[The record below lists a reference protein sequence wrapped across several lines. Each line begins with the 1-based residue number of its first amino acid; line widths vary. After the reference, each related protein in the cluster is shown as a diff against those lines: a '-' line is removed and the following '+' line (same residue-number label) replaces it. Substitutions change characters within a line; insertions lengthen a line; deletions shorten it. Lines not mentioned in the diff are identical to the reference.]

1 MYGATTALVTAATR
15 PRRRVAAIMLAAA
28 ESGINVGLGLEVYKS
43 IKLTSLALIP
53 FVNELD
59 YSCIHN
65 I

>member
-1 MYGATTALVTAATR
+1 M
-15 PRRRVAAIMLAAA
+15 AAIMLAAA